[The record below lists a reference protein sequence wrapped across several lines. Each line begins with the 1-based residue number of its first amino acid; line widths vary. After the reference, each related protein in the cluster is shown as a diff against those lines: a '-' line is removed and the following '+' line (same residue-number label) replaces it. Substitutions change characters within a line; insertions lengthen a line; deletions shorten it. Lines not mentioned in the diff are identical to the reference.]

1 MRLRRRLRSVLLPQ
15 KRSRRTPQPKNFLN
29 ALEFTAVL
37 DYLDGQTL
45 FVFGCCDQA
54 SCSTSEAFCRSVV
67 QARGWVCGVGQSAR
81 QRLSRGGVFIDGITA
96 YHDASQQPFN
106 YRTWFDKCTTHS
118 TLRIDDRDN
127 RCDEFRSIVAVG
139 CAEPALASGAPPP
152 LAFEV
157 RAAALEGYELHV
169 GVATGEYD
177 SMSHPSV
184 SEHCWLLD
192 LREGAFVHRGAFRRN
207 DMWSSSTDEAFK
219 TGDTVG
225 LALTRDGSCVFY
237 RNGRRLASRAGHGGW
252 GPRLPLDASVVPTI
266 SIARSPETR
275 PASLAA
281 ENGLRTSVAAP
292 TGSARLRLEIS
303 AWRPPSGARSS
314 RIGAC
319 CGCVVFALYLERV
332 LRVATRTAW
341 VPLELSAFGDCLLY
355 SVAWSAA
362 WQDHVLKHTDGVLRR
377 SRRGLR
383 HCVRVHAAK
392 CVAVASAAAAV
403 ASAATRPF
411 ADDLT
416 VRGFLDQRLALAYVA
431 TAFGG
436 YALAHFL
443 AIAAR
448 VGDARRGVN
457 VGVVLIFASFFLHNW
472 CAHDGWVL
480 AFLAPAPAARGVGRR
495 DAGECADFLGDDGL
509 SQYMHRADLHRSL
522 ATSAFESRGH
532 RDASRAEALAY
543 PLWAVWLA
551 LEVLVDVEVFRNV
564 VVDDATVFW
573 RAALPVGRPAALPLA
588 PPHGPPNDDDEAA
601 HAPGR
606 HRDVESQRMF
616 AASVLLPL
624 TILHCFHLDV
634 AKLASGDSS
643 WSASTLLDLTKAAAA
658 ANRDDGHGAGPAAA
672 DALAAAGLGRDA
684 LWLAALAAYALALAF
699 AFAWAVYQWHVVLGL
714 LKRFRDLLRISL
726 DDDTASDAL
735 APDAAYPYACHY
747 YPFAPG
753 SRADK
758 AFVLL
763 TYAYV
768 VAWLYGGWWL
778 GFARPHRAAWLDR
791 AYTWPFH
798 CEHGGLDLACL
809 ADAPG

>member
-1 MRLRRRLRSVLLPQ
+1 MQLSIKRWGTLTVAQ
-15 KRSRRTPQPKNFLN
+15 KRSRRDRRTFLD
-29 ALEFTAVL
+29 ALEFASVL
-37 DYLDGQTL
+37 DFLDGRSL
-45 FVFGCCDQA
+45 FFYGCTQRSA
-54 SCSTSEAFCRSVV
+54 CSVSEAFCRAVV
-67 QARGWVCGVGQSAR
+67 QRRGWICGVGQSAR

-106 YRTWFDKCTTHS
+106 YRSWFDRCTTHS
-118 TLRIDDRDN
+118 TLRIDEHN

-139 CAEPALASGAPPP
+139 CAEPALAAGDAPP

-169 GVATGEYD
+169 GVATGDYD

-192 LREGAFVHRGAFRRN
+192 LREGAFVHRGAFRRD
-207 DMWSSSTDEAFK
+207 DMWSSSTDESFR

-225 LALTRDGSCVFY
+225 LALARDGSCAFY
-237 RNGRRLASRAGHGGW
+237 RNGRRLASRAGNGGW
-252 GPRLPLDASVVPTI
+252 GPRLPAAATAVPTI

-275 PASLAA
+275 PAALAA

-292 TGSARLRLEIS
+292 AGAARLRLEIS
-303 AWRPPSGARSS
+303 AWRPPSGDRSARV
-314 RIGAC
+314 GAL
-319 CGCVVFALYLERV
+319 CGAVVFLLYFERV

-341 VPLELSAFGDCLLY
+341 VPLELSAFGDGLLY

-362 WQDHVLKHTDGVLRR
+362 WQDHCLKHTDGVLRR

-383 HCVRVHAAK
+383 TCVRLHCGK
-392 CVAVASAAAAV
+392 CVAVALGCALV

-411 ADDLT
+411 AGDLT
-416 VRGFLDQRLALAYVA
+416 VAGFLDQRTALAYVA
-431 TAFGG
+431 AGAG
-436 YALAHFL
+436 AVAVAHFF

-448 VGDARRGVN
+448 VGDGRARSVN
-457 VGVVLIFASFFLHNW
+457 LGVVLIFASFFLHNW

-480 AFLAPAPAARGVGRR
+480 AFLAPAPRGRGGG
-495 DAGECADFLGDDGL
+495 ACADYLGDDGL
-509 SQYMHRADLHRSL
+509 SQAMHMAELFQSL
-522 ATSAFESRGH
+522 GARTFESRDR
-532 RDASRAEALAY
+532 RDASRADALAY

-551 LEVLVDVEVFRNV
+551 LEVVWDVEVFRHV
-564 VVDDATVFW
+564 VIDDRTVLW

-588 PPHGPPNDDDEAA
+588 PPAGPAAGDDRAA
-601 HAPGR
+601 AR
-606 HRDVESQRMF
+606 ARDVESQRMF

-634 AKLASGDSS
+634 ARVASGDGG
-643 WSASTLLDLTKAAAA
+643 WRAAALP
-658 ANRDDGHGAGPAAA
+658 DFGGGGA
-672 DALAAAGLGRDA
+672 RDA
-684 LWLAALAAYALALAF
+684 GGDAARCLGLAAYAVVLGF

-714 LKRFRDLLRISL
+714 LKRFRDLLRVSL
-726 DDDTASDAL
+726 DDDTAADAL

-747 YPFAPG
+747 YPFAQG
-753 SRADK
+753 SRADR

-778 GFARPHRAAWLDR
+778 GFARPHRAAWLGR
-791 AYTWPFH
+791 AHTWPFH
-798 CEHGGLDLACL
+798 CDHAGLDLACL
-809 ADAPG
+809 GS